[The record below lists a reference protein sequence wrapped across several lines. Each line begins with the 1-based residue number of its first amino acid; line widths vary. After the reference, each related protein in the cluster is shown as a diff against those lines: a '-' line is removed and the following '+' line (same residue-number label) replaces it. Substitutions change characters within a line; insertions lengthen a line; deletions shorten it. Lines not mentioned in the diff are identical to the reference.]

1 MKRIVIPFGIVL
13 LALAGAAQN
22 TGYKINVEIKPL
34 KNKWVYMGYYYG
46 KMMPIGDSAFLDAN
60 GRGVFKGK
68 KPLAQGIYLLAIS
81 KSQLLMEML
90 VGKKQDFTV
99 ITDTTNPET
108 LTRFVGSPENDQF
121 KKYTAFVS
129 SKGMAADKARNQMN
143 ATADQV
149 EKAKLQ
155 TIVEKNVKEM
165 EAYRQKVIKE
175 QPTSLLA
182 TIFGS
187 MQDLSLPASLKT
199 PKTYQDSLAVYY
211 YSRQHFW
218 DGVNFMDGR
227 VVRTP
232 VFEKKLNYY
241 LNSYVQPEA
250 DSIIHEFNWMTALGR
265 NDNEMFQFLIGYFVD
280 NYFNPKIMGQD
291 KVFVHVYEKY
301 FATKQVTWLTPNQM
315 KQIEDR
321 AMMLIS
327 NQVGEPAADL
337 DLVDTAGKVQTLY
350 SQPGNFTV
358 VVFWDPNCGHC
369 KTEVPRLDSLYK
381 ASWKNSGVNIY
392 AVMSAE
398 SSFSDWKPFID
409 KNAVGWMHVH
419 QTPEMRAIE
428 EKNKLPNYHQLYD
441 VRTTPT
447 MFLLDKQKR
456 IIAKNLS
463 LEDLNKVLE
472 QKIRQ
477 LKPAN

>member
-1 MKRIVIPFGIVL
+1 M
-13 LALAGAAQN
+13 
-22 TGYKINVEIKPL
+22 
-34 KNKWVYMGYYYG
+34 
-46 KMMPIGDSAFLDAN
+46 
-60 GRGVFKGK
+60 
-68 KPLAQGIYLLAIS
+68 
-81 KSQLLMEML
+81 
-90 VGKKQDFTV
+90 
-99 ITDTTNPET
+99 
-108 LTRFVGSPENDQF
+108 
-121 KKYTAFVS
+121 
-129 SKGMAADKARNQMN
+129 
-143 ATADQV
+143 
-149 EKAKLQ
+149 
-155 TIVEKNVKEM
+155 
-165 EAYRQKVIKE
+165 
-175 QPTSLLA
+175 A

>member
-1 MKRIVIPFGIVL
+1 MKRIVIAIGTVL
-13 LALAGAAQN
+13 LSLAGAAQN

-34 KNKWVYMGYYYG
+34 KKTWVYMGYYYG
-46 KMMPIGDSAFLDAN
+46 KMMPIGDSTFLDAN

-68 KPLAQGIYLLAIS
+68 KPLAQGIYLLATS
-81 KSQLLMEML
+81 KSQLLLEML

-108 LTRFVGSPENDQF
+108 LTKFVGSPENEQF

-129 SKGMAADKARNQMN
+129 TKGQAADIARTKMN
-143 ATADQV
+143 ATTDNA
-149 EKAKLQ
+149 EKAKLLA
-155 TIVEKNVKEM
+155 IVDKNINEM
-165 EAYRQKVIKE
+165 EGYRQKVLKE

-187 MQDLSLPASLKT
+187 MQDVSLPANLKNQ
-199 PKTYQDSLAVYY
+199 KNYQDTLAAYY

-218 DGVNFMDGR
+218 DGVNFMNGR

-241 LNSYVQPEA
+241 LSAFVQPEP
-250 DSIIHEFNWMTALGR
+250 DSIIHEFNWMAALGR

-301 FATKQVTWLTPNQM
+301 FATKQVTWLSAKQM

-327 NQVGEPAADL
+327 NQVGEAAADL
-337 DLVDTAGKVQTLY
+337 NLVDTAGTVQTLY
-350 SQPGNFTV
+350 TQPGSFTV

-369 KTEVPRLDSLYK
+369 KTEVPRLDSFYK

-392 AVMSAE
+392 AVMSTE
-398 SSFSDWKPFID
+398 TSLTDWKPFIN
-409 KNAVGWMHVH
+409 KNAAGWVHVH
-419 QTPEMRAIE
+419 QTSEMKAVE

-447 MFLLDKQKR
+447 MFLLDQQKR

-463 LEDLNKVLE
+463 LDDLNKVLE
-472 QKIRQ
+472 QKIKQ
-477 LKPAN
+477 AKAGK